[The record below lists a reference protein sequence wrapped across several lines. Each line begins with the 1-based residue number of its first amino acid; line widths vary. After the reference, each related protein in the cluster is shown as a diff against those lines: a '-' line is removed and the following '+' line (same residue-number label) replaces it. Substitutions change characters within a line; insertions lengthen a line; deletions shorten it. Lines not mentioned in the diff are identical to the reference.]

1 MTLTYLVRKYIASN
15 RKGTSII
22 HDICFMGIFVKI
34 SNRPLDQ
41 PNLVLI
47 HKYGKKNIILHE
59 CNLAF
64 SFKFQYE
71 NKVRLQ
77 HGSKET
83 I

>member
-47 HKYGKKNIILHE
+47 HKYGKKIITIILHE

-71 NKVRLQ
+71 NEVRLQ
-77 HGSKET
+77 HESK
-83 I
+83 

>member
-1 MTLTYLVRKYIASN
+1 
-15 RKGTSII
+15 
-22 HDICFMGIFVKI
+22 MGIFVKI

-71 NKVRLQ
+71 NEVRLQ
-77 HGSKET
+77 HESK
-83 I
+83 